1 LSAARVLIVDAD
13 PRAAE
18 RLASTLRDGGH
29 RPVVSGADEAPS
41 RIHDDAFDLVLL
53 DHDSGA
59 SSLRRLKQQSPSTL
73 IALTGSGEDAQAVIE
88 AFRGGA
94 WDFVLEP
101 FEPAR
106 IGELAERAAAL
117 RQKGEQRRRL
127 SEDLENERHRNE
139 ELRRRLA
146 DDQPFEKII
155 GTSVAMRNLADTL
168 REIARTDSTVLLT
181 GESGTGKGLAAR
193 AIHDASGR
201 REAAFV
207 EANCVVYSEG
217 VLHSELFGHEK
228 GAFTGAARQ
237 KKGRFEM
244 AHGGTLFLDE
254 IGDISPAT
262 QLMLLRV
269 LQERTFERVGGEET
283 LEADVRLIAATNSD
297 LEAAMRRGAFRS
309 DLFYRLNV
317 IPVRL
322 PALRE
327 HAEDLPVLAQHF
339 LRQCAS
345 RLGREVSGFT
355 DEVLEAIVRHTW
367 PGNVRELE
375 NTIERMVVLCRSDR
389 IGRDD
394 LPPELRDGVRE
405 RNAPGTLQDME
416 RQRIVEV
423 LQESGGNKKLAA
435 TKLGIHRSTL
445 YAKLKRHGLLD
456 EAATG
461 AERRE
466 SRQDTSHS
474 ETDLGIRRAV

>member
-1 LSAARVLIVDAD
+1 VLIVDANERNGG
-13 PRAAE
+13 PRASMLREAGHEPQWAPAAAAAE
-18 RLASTLRDGGH
+18 VARDT
-29 RPVVSGADEAPS
+29 E
-41 RIHDDAFDLVLL
+41 FDLVLL
-53 DHDSGA
+53 DHGIDRGGET
-59 SSLRRLKQQSPSTL
+59 LRRIKVASPSTL
-73 IALTGSGEDAQAVIE
+73 VLLTGENADSAAVIE
-88 AFRGGA
+88 GFRAGA

-101 FEPAR
+101 VEPGR
-106 IGELAERAAAL
+106 ILELVERARAL

-127 SEDLENERHRNE
+127 SQELEHERHVVE
-139 ELRRRLA
+139 ELRRRLEG
-146 DDQPFEKII
+146 DRPFEKII
-155 GTSVAMRNLADTL
+155 GTSMAMRNLADTL

-193 AIHDASGR
+193 AIHEASAR
-201 REAAFV
+201 REAPFV

-228 GAFTGAARQ
+228 GAFTGAARL

-297 LEAAMRRGAFRS
+297 LEEAMRRGEFRS

-327 HAEDLPVLAQHF
+327 HAEDLPALAQHF
-339 LRQCAS
+339 LGRCAE
-345 RLGREVSGFT
+345 RLGREVAGFS
-355 DEVLEAIVRHTW
+355 DEAMEAILRHSW

-375 NTIERMVVLCRSDR
+375 NTVERMVVLCREDR
-389 IGRDD
+389 IGRND
-394 LPPELRDGVRE
+394 LPPELREGSASRE
-405 RNAPGTLQDME
+405 LPGTLQEME
-416 RQRIVEV
+416 RRRIVEV
-423 LQESGGNKKLAA
+423 LHEAGGNKKLAA
-435 TKLGIHRSTL
+435 KRLGIHRSTL

-456 EAATG
+456 EADAARECRVSDRAASQGATG
-461 AERRE
+461 A
-466 SRQDTSHS
+466 
-474 ETDLGIRRAV
+474 GYRRAV